1 MTMWVSATVLQV
13 LAAQQLQRVG
23 AEFSNRDL
31 AKWLGDRLTAA
42 QRVKAT
48 SRLCYLAF
56 LSHRMAVDASKG
68 DLVHL
73 YTVTADGAAAIEEAG
88 KGAVLR
94 SGCKGTRKGNAPR
107 PDSLVMRLWSLIRLR
122 TIVDSESATQTLCD
136 AGSDDFRRMQLN
148 VQRHLRRWA
157 EAGALTE
164 AARRINPGR
173 GSNGNKRYVLVD
185 AWKCSTHPP
194 AWRQIAL
201 QRAAAEEQ
209 S

>member
-1 MTMWVSATVLQV
+1 MTTWVSATVLKV
-13 LAAQQLQRVG
+13 LAEQQLQHAG
-23 AEFSNRDL
+23 AEFTSEQL
-31 AKWLGDRLTAA
+31 VVWLGDQLTRS
-42 QRVKAT
+42 QRIKAT
-48 SRLCYLAF
+48 TRLSYLKF
-56 LSHRMAVDASKG
+56 ITHRVTLQMPQMKPMRT
-68 DLVHL
+68 
-73 YTVTADGAAAIEEAG
+73 YTVTTDGAAAIAEAG
-88 KGAVLR
+88 RGAVLR
-94 SGCKGTRKGNAPR
+94 SGCKGTRKANTLQ
-107 PDSLVMRLWSLIRLR
+107 PDSLVMRLWALIRLR

-136 AGSDDFRRMQLN
+136 AGSDDFRRMQVN

-185 AWKCSTHPP
+185 AWKSSTHPP